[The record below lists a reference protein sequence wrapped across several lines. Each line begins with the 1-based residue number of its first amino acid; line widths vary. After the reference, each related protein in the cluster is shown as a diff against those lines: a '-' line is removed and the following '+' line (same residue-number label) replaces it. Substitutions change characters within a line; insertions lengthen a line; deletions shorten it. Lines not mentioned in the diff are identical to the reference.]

1 MMHFLPRM
9 PGALR
14 ACLLILAAL
23 WAHVAWAATTEVTD
37 ALGRKVKI
45 TTPVQRVVIN
55 FNYEEFTAVAGA
67 SAWSKVVGMSRTPWE
82 GWRPGHLQALR
93 RRDPRTCRRCRMSG
107 TPTRA
112 PSAPRRSSR

>member
-67 SAWSKVVGMSRTPWE
+67 APGPRWSACPA
-82 GWRPGHLQALR
+82 RPGKDGAR
-93 RRDPRTCRRCRMSG
+93 RSSSG
-107 TPTRA
+107 TP
-112 PSAPRRSSR
+112 P